1 MQQALSTAVPGLPA
15 PCWGCFCFIRGG
27 AARPR
32 DRAPNG
38 AAFRHAQPSS
48 RGLPT
53 PGCSRRAPRQ
63 SAFTARSAPARCS
76 RSWRA
81 SWCKTSGVADVL
93 PPRAGPGA
101 DPGGVRL
108 RLGGRRKERAGS
120 DVDLMVIGELIRAG
134 RQAVAS
140 RAEVLGR
147 EISPAGYSVKGGRN
161 AARRMLSCATCS
173 PPRIFVMGGERELG

>member
-1 MQQALSTAVPGLPA
+1 MFEEL
-15 PCWGCFCFIRGG
+15 
-27 AARPR
+27 
-32 DRAPNG
+32 
-38 AAFRHAQPSS
+38 
-48 RGLPT
+48 
-53 PGCSRRAPRQ
+53 
-63 SAFTARSAPARCS
+63 
-76 RSWRA
+76 A
-81 SWCKTSGVADVL
+81 SILCKTSGVADVL

-147 EISPAGYSVKGGRN
+147 EISPKGIASRVAETPRAGCFP
-161 AARRMLSCATCS
+161 ARRARRRGSS
-173 PPRIFVMGGERELG
+173 